1 MTLAGD
7 IRERLRARAGAS
19 PPREPARLP
28 AGRYADRAFHEAER
42 ALFARSWLL
51 AGRLD
56 EVARPGLYMTWE
68 KTRVPL
74 IVVHAVD
81 GVVRCF
87 YNSCRHRGAPV
98 VRVPRGRNRAL
109 RCQYHSWTYD
119 TSGRLVSVPDER
131 DFVDLRREERGL
143 VPVACALAGGGI
155 FVNEDADAPD
165 LRDWLG
171 PAGEELRA
179 AVVGEWRT
187 LDQRSVTVAANW
199 KRVMERL
206 LAGPPV
212 PPRAG
217 VDLLV
222 ADGNAADV
230 ETLPNGHLR
239 VVAPFTPESARAL
252 GLASPLDWTDP
263 ADEDAAGLGAMLHST
278 AAAWV
283 LFPNLLIMPAQ
294 GGVLSLA
301 VWPDG
306 VASTLLDAVWYAPDW
321 DEGDSPA
328 EQPAWQAR
336 LDWTRGLL
344 DGAVAAFAG
353 DAESVAAL
361 AERGDALESGSEA
374 ARRWHEALDERLGG
388 DAPAAPRVR

>member
-19 PPREPARLP
+19 PRDPMRLP

-42 ALFARSWLL
+42 ALLARSWLL

-155 FVNEDADAPD
+155 FVNEDANAPD

-179 AVVGEWRT
+179 AAGEGWRT
-187 LDQRSVTVAANW
+187 LDQRSVTVVANW

-206 LAGPPV
+206 LAAPPA
-212 PPRAG
+212 PPRADTG
-217 VDLLV
+217 PLA
-222 ADGNAADV
+222 ADGEAADV
-230 ETLPNGHLR
+230 EALPNGHMR

-252 GLASPLDWTDP
+252 GLADPLDWTDP
-263 ADEDAAGLGAMLHST
+263 ADEGADGLGAMLHS
-278 AAAWV
+278 AAAFWL
-283 LFPNLLIMPAQ
+283 LFPNLLVAVMP
-294 GGVLSLA
+294 GGVLGLA

-306 VASTLLDAVWYAPDW
+306 EASTLLDAVWYAPDRG
-321 DEGDSPA
+321 EGDSPA
-328 EQPAWQAR
+328 GQPLWQAR

-344 DGAVAAFAG
+344 DGIAEALAG
-353 DAESVAAL
+353 DAEAVAAL
-361 AERGDALESGSEA
+361 AERGGALENGSEA
-374 ARRWHEALDERLGG
+374 VRRWHEALDARLGG
-388 DAPAAPRVR
+388 DAPAALRAR

>member
-7 IRERLRARAGAS
+7 IRERLRARAGA
-19 PPREPARLP
+19 PPPHTPARLP
-28 AGRYADRAFHEAER
+28 AGRYADRAFHGAER

-165 LRDWLG
+165 LRAWLG

-179 AVVGEWRT
+179 AAADGLRT

-206 LAGPPV
+206 LAGPPA

-222 ADGNAADV
+222 ADGGAADV
-230 ETLPNGHLR
+230 ETLANGHLR
-239 VVAPFTPESARAL
+239 VVAPFTPESASAL
-252 GLASPLDWTDP
+252 GLDAPLDWIDP
-263 ADEDAAGLGAMLHST
+263 EGASDLGAMLHST
-278 AAAWV
+278 ATAWV
-283 LFPNLLIMPAQ
+283 LFPNLLVMPAA

-301 VWPDG
+301 VWPVG
-306 VASTLLDAVWYAPDW
+306 EASTLLDAAWYAPDW
-321 DEGDSPA
+321 GEGDSPA
-328 EQPAWQAR
+328 DQPAWRAR

-353 DAESVAAL
+353 DAEAVAAL

-374 ARRWHEALDERLGG
+374 ARRWHEALDARLGAS
-388 DAPAAPRVR
+388 APADPRVR

>member
-19 PPREPARLP
+19 PVDPMRLP
-28 AGRYADRAFHEAER
+28 AGRYADRTLHEAER
-42 ALFARSWLL
+42 ALLARSWLL

-179 AVVGEWRT
+179 AAGEGWRT

-206 LAGPPV
+206 LADPPA
-212 PPRAG
+212 PPRADTG
-217 VDLLV
+217 PLTVDGE
-222 ADGNAADV
+222 ATDV

-239 VVAPFTPESARAL
+239 VVAHFTPESARAL
-252 GLASPLDWTDP
+252 GLAAPLDWTDP
-263 ADEDAAGLGAMLHST
+263 AGEGADGLGAMLHSA

-283 LFPNLLIMPAQ
+283 LFPNLLVTVTP
-294 GGVLSLA
+294 GGVLGLA
-301 VWPDG
+301 VWPNG
-306 VASTLLDAVWYAPDW
+306 EASTLLDAVWYAPDW
-321 DEGDSPA
+321 NEGDSPA
-328 EQPAWQAR
+328 DQPFWQAR
-336 LDWTRGLL
+336 LEWTRGLL
-344 DGAVAAFAG
+344 DGMAEALAG
-353 DAESVAAL
+353 DAQAVATL
-361 AERGDALESGSEA
+361 AERGGALESASEA
-374 ARRWHEALDERLGG
+374 VRRWHEALDARLGE
-388 DAPAAPRVR
+388 DARLS